1 MKVLE
6 QTRQRLVFQ
15 TSPIPSAVFAAIA
28 LIIGIVLI
36 SLASSGVFA
45 GGAGASTARRMLPT
59 ILAFAGACVLA
70 GGVALF
76 LFVVG
81 SITCTFDRVD
91 GSITLLR
98 KRMIGTRTDSHRLGD
113 LAGAEIEE
121 QRSSSSDGGGPTYRT
136 ALVFTDGRRVPLGS
150 IYVSGRATQEQ
161 KVAVIET
168 FLKG

>member
-15 TSPIPSAVFAAIA
+15 TSPIPSAIFAAIA

-45 GGAGASTARRMLPT
+45 GAAGASTGRRMLPT
-59 ILAFAGACVLA
+59 ILSLVGACMLA
-70 GGVALF
+70 GGVALI

-91 GSITLLR
+91 GSVTLLR
-98 KRMIGTRTDSHRLGD
+98 KRIIGTRTDAHRLAE
-113 LAGAEIEE
+113 LTGAEIEE
-121 QRSSSSDGGGPTYRT
+121 QRSSDSGPTYRT
-136 ALVFTDGRRVPLGS
+136 ALVFTDGRRIPLGS
-150 IYVSGRATQEQ
+150 IYVSGRATQEH
-161 KVAVIET
+161 KVQLIQS
-168 FLKG
+168 FLSA